1 MIGYVAWLDIATDS
15 TGAKA
20 ICSNQGS
27 SIMTFAMVFSMRFY
41 DLDIDAKM
49 YYFHCFAFYSER

>member
-27 SIMTFAMVFSMRFY
+27 SIMTFAMVFSMRFKY
-41 DLDIDAKM
+41 IM
-49 YYFHCFAFYSER
+49 I